1 MSVVILGS
9 RDTKEPYDVK
19 SYWGAV
25 LPNRKVLTNDAGS
38 SNKEAVENTIKV
50 RSEVYTKQTG
60 EEHMPT
66 KELFSEIQSS
76 WTTMSSSA
84 EEMDDSEAK
93 KIMKEAGIS

>member
-1 MSVVILGS
+1 MSVVILGI
-9 RDTKEPYDVK
+9 RDSKDPDKIK

-25 LPNRKVLTNDAGS
+25 LPNRKVLTNKVGS
-38 SNKEAVENTIKV
+38 WKKEQVENTIKV

-60 EEHMPT
+60 EEHMPI

-84 EEMDDSEAK
+84 EEMGDSEAK